1 VLSVSAA
8 LRLLARRIGVP
19 HPVLLV
25 LGGLALAFVPGLPRI
40 TIAPDTL
47 FLIFVPPLLYW
58 AALTT
63 SLRDIRR
70 QFSPIARLAT
80 VLVLL
85 TMAVVAVVVHAL
97 TPEFTWAAAFVLGA
111 IISPPD
117 PVAAVAVLRPLG
129 APRDVVTILEGEGL
143 VNDATALVA
152 YQIAVAAA
160 VTGTFSPGRAALQ
173 LLVTG
178 AGGVAVGIGVGWII
192 AFARRRL
199 IGRFPIV
206 ENTISLLTPFF
217 AYLPAD
223 WLNLSGVLS
232 VVAVGLYLGRK
243 GPRIVASATRV
254 QAESMWIMVQ
264 FLLESF
270 VFSMVGLELPAVVRA
285 LRSHTLGLLIGY
297 GALITLTAIVTRLA
311 YTLAATSVL
320 RYVRRKRGKQ
330 VRPPWAEATF
340 VAWTGMRGGDSL
352 VLALALPFVT
362 VMHQPFPARDLI
374 VFLTFCV
381 IFGTLVVQGFTLVP
395 LLRLLRLK
403 GQGEDDTEEAHAR
416 RVAAEAGLRR
426 LEEAARSD
434 GPDATAVE
442 HLRRKHAERLRRWAS
457 RDREKHGVRDAEHR
471 GLAKVSGDGAEQ
483 HAASYRSLRTAM
495 IAAEREAIVD
505 LRDRGAIGDDVMR
518 RIQRELDLET
528 MLLESSEDDAP
539 ESPYDAPGVVS

>member
-1 VLSVSAA
+1 
-8 LRLLARRIGVP
+8 
-19 HPVLLV
+19 
-25 LGGLALAFVPGLPRI
+25 
-40 TIAPDTL
+40 
-47 FLIFVPPLLYW
+47 
-58 AALTT
+58 
-63 SLRDIRR
+63 
-70 QFSPIARLAT
+70 
-80 VLVLL
+80 
-85 TMAVVAVVVHAL
+85 
-97 TPEFTWAAAFVLGA
+97 
-111 IISPPD
+111 
-117 PVAAVAVLRPLG
+117 
-129 APRDVVTILEGEGL
+129 
-143 VNDATALVA
+143 
-152 YQIAVAAA
+152 
-160 VTGTFSPGRAALQ
+160 
-173 LLVTG
+173 
-178 AGGVAVGIGVGWII
+178 
-192 AFARRRL
+192 
-199 IGRFPIV
+199 
-206 ENTISLLTPFF
+206 
-217 AYLPAD
+217 
-223 WLNLSGVLS
+223 
-232 VVAVGLYLGRK
+232 
-243 GPRIVASATRV
+243 
-254 QAESMWIMVQ
+254 VQ

-270 VFSMVGLELPAVVRA
+270 VFSMVGLELPVVVRA
-285 LRSHTLGLLIGY
+285 LRSHALGVLIGY
-297 GALITLTAIVTRLA
+297 GALITLTAIATRLA
-311 YTLAATSVL
+311 YTFAATSVL

-362 VMHQPFPARDLI
+362 VMHRPFPARDLI

-403 GQGEDDTEEAHAR
+403 GEGEDDTEEAHAR

-434 GPDATAVE
+434 GADATALE

-539 ESPYDAPGVVS
+539 ESPYDAP